1 VLKQFEQEQWEL
13 FDAPAKEAATKFWIQ
28 LGYECIEN
36 PDDFGIDLLVK
47 GKGKEFGCEV
57 EVKLGWHGPKFTFPT
72 LHISVRKKKFMNS
85 PAMFMVMNNSLTH
98 SAVVSRKLILASPV
112 IEVANAT
119 VPTGER
125 FYDVPVD
132 NVSIMNFLA
141 DPVITNLCNN
151 SR

>member
-1 VLKQFEQEQWEL
+1 MLKQFEQEQWEL

-72 LHISVRKKKFMNS
+72 LHIAMRKKKIMNS

-98 SAVVSRKLILASPV
+98 GAIVNKNLILASSV
-112 IEVANAT
+112 VEVANAT
-119 VPTGER
+119 VPSGER
-125 FYDVPVD
+125 FFNVPVD
-132 NVSIMNFLA
+132 VEQFINLLA
-141 DPVITNLCNN
+141 RN
-151 SR
+151 

>member
-36 PDDFGIDLLVK
+36 PDDFGIGLLVK

-57 EVKLGWHGPKFTFPT
+57 EVKLGWHGPTFTFPT
-72 LHISVRKKKFMNS
+72 LHIAMRKKKFMNS
-85 PAMFMVMNNSLTH
+85 PAIFMVMNNSITH
-98 SAVVSRKLILASPV
+98 GAVVSRKLILASPV

-119 VPTGER
+119 VPSGER
-125 FYDVPVD
+125 FFNIPMDGVQ
-132 NVSIMNFLA
+132 I
-141 DPVITNLCNN
+141 INLLTSNLDF
-151 SR
+151 S

>member
-1 VLKQFEQEQWEL
+1 MLKQFEQEQWEL

-28 LGYECIEN
+28 LGYECVEN
-36 PDDFGIDLLVK
+36 PDDYGIDLLVK

-57 EVKLGWHGPKFTFPT
+57 EVKLGWHGPTFTFPT
-72 LHISVRKKKFMNS
+72 LHIAMRKKKFMNS